1 MMQKNV
7 ILSVFIIALAFGGY
21 YFFTHRASGVKEKNT
36 LDQLTRLPLETSNQK
51 QTQTEPQAS
60 QQSSTQNTTVINKK
74 IMNATLH
81 TNKGDITLEFFDT
94 KTPNTV
100 ANFLRLAQAGFYDG
114 VKFHR
119 VIADFM
125 IQGGDPLTKDD
136 SKSAQW
142 GTGGPGYTVP
152 DEIHA
157 DNRNDIG
164 TISMANAG
172 PNTNGSQ
179 FFINL
184 KDNAFLDQKHTVFG
198 KVVAGLEVVKAI
210 GTTATDPND
219 RPLSPVIIQSIT
231 LK

>member
-1 MMQKNV
+1 MQKNV
-7 ILSVFIIALAFGGY
+7 ILSVFIIALVFGGY
-21 YFFTHRASGVKEKNT
+21 YFFSHRNTDVKETNT
-36 LDQLTRLPLETSNQK
+36 LNQLEPLPFQNSNQN
-51 QTQTEPQAS
+51 QPQTEPQAS

-94 KTPNTV
+94 EAPNTV
-100 ANFLRLAQAGFYDG
+100 ANFVKLAQAGFYDG

-136 SKSAQW
+136 SKMNQW
-142 GTGGPGYTVP
+142 GTGGPGYSFP

-157 DNRNDIG
+157 GNRNDIG

-210 GTTATDPND
+210 GTTPTDPND